1 MKNINRVKHLMQLTL
16 MLALS
21 FHSLSA
27 LAVRLDPTIINGDV
41 ILCPNK
47 QDTLY
52 TQTYDTYQWHK
63 NGSPISG
70 ATQPYYVVDYYADAG
85 ANFSVYVTQG
95 DQSAMSP
102 SILVDGY
109 VFSPLTVSSYGQGY
123 WFTGDAWEMCK
134 EHELFFEVMSP
145 YTHNVQ
151 WFRDGNPIDG
161 ATDVVYQVH
170 ETGVYSVHGSPSLCP
185 DYVQYSIGLPVIVH
199 QPPIPVITQVEDT
212 LFTSHYPGQWYLG
225 LMPIF
230 GETGEYLIP
239 EQNGWYSFRYT
250 DENGCTSISD
260 SYFYEWDPVG
270 MSKSL
275 AEVVTIQVSKGRLLI
290 ENAENIHYQIYSL
303 KGVAVLQGSVRG
315 GVLDIQALPA
325 GLYVLQL
332 QKEGGEIAFKFVKE

>member
-1 MKNINRVKHLMQLTL
+1 MNNNNRVKHSIQLTL
-16 MLALS
+16 MLVLS
-21 FHSLSA
+21 FCSLSA

-41 ILCPNK
+41 ILCPNE

-52 TQTYDTYQWHK
+52 TQSYDTYQWHK

-70 ATQPYYVVDYYADAG
+70 ATQPFYVVDYYADVG

-102 SILVDGY
+102 GILVDGY
-109 VFSPLTVSSYGQGY
+109 VFSPITVSSYGQGY
-123 WFTGDAWEMCK
+123 WFTGDGWEMCK
-134 EHELFFEVMSP
+134 EHALFFEVMSP

-161 ATDVVYQVH
+161 GTDVVYQVH
-170 ETGVYSVHGSPSLCP
+170 ETGVYTVRGSPSLCP
-185 DYVQYSIGLPVIVH
+185 AYVQYSIGLSVIVH
-199 QPPIPVITQVEDT
+199 QPPIPVITQVVDT

-225 LMPIF
+225 LIPIA

-239 EQNGWYSFRYT
+239 GQNGWYSFRYT

-270 MSKSL
+270 IPKNFS
-275 AEVVTIQVSKGRLLI
+275 EEVTIQVSAGKLLI
-290 ENAENIHYQIYSL
+290 ENAANLHYHVFNL
-303 KGVAVLQGSVRG
+303 MGVPVLQGSVQG

-332 QKEGGEIAFKFVKE
+332 HKDGGKYAFKFAKE